1 MNTAFWSGF
10 PDLCASYRRTE
21 MKTLLEKFLKE
32 NPDIQLGEHGIPDGI
47 CPDDLSTQVKDWVL
61 VEVPDLE
68 IFTQGYDFADAI
80 YMARDA
86 MGLKGI
92 SLEDRKLHVPK
103 PSDPSKSLNLENSE
117 FSKLGGTILS
127 YVDIDFEEYRKSL
140 GKKMKSTRKDKKN
153 QENPEK

>member
-1 MNTAFWSGF
+1 M
-10 PDLCASYRRTE
+10 
-21 MKTLLEKFLKE
+21 
-32 NPDIQLGEHGIPDGI
+32 
-47 CPDDLSTQVKDWVL
+47 L

-103 PSDPSKSLNLENSE
+103 PSDPSKSLNPENSE
-117 FSKLGGTILS
+117 FSKLGGPSCRMSIL
-127 YVDIDFEEYRKSL
+127 IL
-140 GKKMKSTRKDKKN
+140 KSTEKVSAKK
-153 QENPEK
+153 